1 MALWKLCTTEEN
13 QQMVP
18 LYLILVIKSHA
29 IINSRYQIYV
39 SFASR
44 TGLSLYKKS
53 YLVNAKFKIIMSLI
67 SAKGMDIHE
76 RYTVQEE
83 KAPKLQINNSKID
96 RLHLLK
102 VLIKVVLGDLGA
114 VEAID
119 LALDIG
125 IGPFVRYGTLAF
137 TESSELTVTLLLGST
152 ISQV

>member
-1 MALWKLCTTEEN
+1 MYNRRKPTDGPFISHSGHKISCNHQLPISNLC
-13 QQMVP
+13 Q
-18 LYLILVIKSHA
+18 LRIAHRA
-29 IINSRYQIYV
+29 IPVQ
-39 SFASR
+39 
-44 TGLSLYKKS
+44 KS